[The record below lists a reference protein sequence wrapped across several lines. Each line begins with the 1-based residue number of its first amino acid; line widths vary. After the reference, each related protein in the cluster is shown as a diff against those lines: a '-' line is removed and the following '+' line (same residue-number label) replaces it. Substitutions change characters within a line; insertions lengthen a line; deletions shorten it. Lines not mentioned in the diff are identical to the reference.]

1 MAKRTRKRYTDEQK
15 KTILAAAQKDGLT
28 AAQVQQKFGVKPI
41 TYYSWR
47 KKTGV
52 AGRRGRPAGAARRG
66 PGRPRGSGATL
77 TMNDLESVLRNEV
90 QERMRALMPAVIRSE
105 VQSFVSGMLGDAN
118 VFVNEMLGSGNGRR
132 RRRRRGRPRKK

>member
-28 AAQVQQKFGVKPI
+28 AAQVQQKYGVKPI

-52 AGRRGRPAGAARRG
+52 AGRRGRPAGARG
-66 PGRPRGSGATL
+66 PGRPRGSSATL
-77 TMNDLESVLRNEV
+77 SMSDIESALRQEV
-90 QERMRALMPAVIRSE
+90 QQRMRALMPAVIRSE
-105 VQSFVSGMLGDAN
+105 VNNFVSGMLGDAN
-118 VFVNEMLGSGNGRR
+118 AFVNEMLGAGG
-132 RRRRRGRPRKK
+132 RRRRRGRPRKRK

>member
-28 AAQVQQKFGVKPI
+28 AAQVQQKYGVKPI

-52 AGRRGRPAGAARRG
+52 AGRRGRPAGSGRG
-66 PGRPRGSGATL
+66 PGRPRGSSGAVS
-77 TMNDLESVLRNEV
+77 MSDIESALRNEV
-90 QERMRALMPAVIRSE
+90 QTRMRALMPEVVRSE
-105 VQSFVSGMLGDAN
+105 VKSFVSGMLGDAN
-118 VFVNEMLGSGNGRR
+118 AFVNQMLGGTGPRR
-132 RRRRRGRPRKK
+132 RRRRRARRKKS